1 MIMMSNLDSIN
12 NPFNTKFFCLLN
24 VFTAEIFHNHL
35 LREKIKEYEEKN
47 RNNKARERTAIFKF
61 VILQTLYI
69 AKTIY
74 GISDVKINEKYMQE
88 LNKVIIADFNDVFD
102 EDEDENDLASINAKK
117 EYDFVLKHDNTSDEF
132 LNDYITIH
140 NELGYE

>member
-1 MIMMSNLDSIN
+1 MSNLDSIN
-12 NPFNTKFFCLLN
+12 NTFDIKVFFLSN

-35 LREKIKEYEEKN
+35 SPEKIKEYEKDN
-47 RNNKARERTAIFKF
+47 PNNKGRERPEMFKF

-74 GISDVKINEKYMQE
+74 GTNDIKINEKYMQE
-88 LNKVIIADFNDVFD
+88 LNKVIIEDFNDVFD

-117 EYDFVLKHDNTSDEF
+117 EYDFILKHDNTSDEF

>member
-1 MIMMSNLDSIN
+1 MSNLDSIN
-12 NPFNTKFFCLLN
+12 NPFDIKVFFLSN
-24 VFTAEIFHNHL
+24 VFTAENFHNHL
-35 LREKIKEYEEKN
+35 SPEKIKEYEKDSP
-47 RNNKARERTAIFKF
+47 NNKARERPAIFKF

-117 EYDFVLKHDNTSDEF
+117 EYDFILKHDNTSDEF